1 MARFFIDRPIF
12 AWVIAIVIMLAGAMS
27 ITQLPLEQYPDIA
40 PPTVK
45 IAATYTGASAK
56 TVEDSVTQVIEQ
68 QMTGID
74 KLTYMSA
81 SSSSAGSASINL
93 TFEAGTDPDVAQMQV
108 QNKLQ
113 QVESRLPASVQSEGL
128 TVTKGGSDFLMIAAL
143 ASDNPSVTGTQI
155 GDYISSTLLDSIS
168 RIDGVGEVKTLG
180 SGYAM
185 RIWLDPALLQKYALM
200 PSDVTTAL
208 EAQNTEVSAGQLG
221 ALPAVASQQL
231 NATISARSKLQ
242 TAEEFRNVVVKSTST
257 GAVVLLGDV
266 ATVELGS
273 DSYDVNSALNGK
285 PAAAMGVQLATGAN
299 ALQVGEAVKAK
310 LAELEPYYPSEMQLK
325 NVIAYDTTPF
335 VSLSIEEVVKSL
347 GEAIVLVV
355 LIMFLFLQ
363 NFRATLIPAITV
375 PVVLLGTFGVLAV
388 FGYSINTL
396 TMFAMV
402 LAIGLLVDDA
412 IVVVENVE
420 RVMSEKGLSPLEATR
435 QSMDEITSALIGIA
449 LVLSAVFIPMAFF
462 SGSTGIIYRQFSVTI
477 VSAMVLSVLVAMT
490 LTPALCATL
499 LKPVDGKGHGPQSGF
514 FGWFN
519 RSFERSA
526 AAYEKLVGGILR
538 RGGRSLVIY
547 ALVVAAMAVGYA
559 KLPTSFLPDED
570 QGILMAQVQLPVGAT
585 DDRTQAVLKQFESYM
600 LEQPEVE
607 AMISISG
614 LGMGGNS
621 QNSARAFIRLKDWS
635 ERSGAG
641 QDSASIAQRATLALS
656 SIGDANVFVMQPPA
670 VRGLGQ
676 SSGFDLQ
683 LKDLAGLGHE
693 ALVAAREQFI
703 QLASQDPRLQGVRS
717 NGLDDTPQLKVSI
730 DDRKAGALSLTTSDI
745 NATLSTALGGTYV
758 NDFLNQGRVKKVYVQ
773 GEASARMQA
782 ADLDHW
788 FVRNSNDEMVPFS
801 SFASSSW
808 SYGSPLLERY
818 NGSSSLEVVGDPA
831 PGVSSGVAM
840 DAVES
845 IIKQL
850 PEGISYEWTGQSYQ
864 LRLSGSQAPLLYAI
878 SVLFVFLCLAALYES
893 WSVPFSVMLVV
904 PLGVVGAV
912 LATRFSG
919 LSNDVYFQVGL
930 LTTVGLAAKNAI
942 LIVEF
947 AKHLQEQGNSLVDAT
962 LIAVRQRLRPILM
975 TSLAFMFGVLPLAIS
990 SGAGSAGRQAI
1001 GTGVLGGMFSA
1012 TVLGIFFVPL
1022 FFVMIRRRFSR
1033 VPQAQASTTT
1043 DRTGEACVA
1052 FIGRCW
1058 PFSRCW
1064 AAVSIWRLSTS
1075 ARKHR

>member
-1 MARFFIDRPIF
+1 VAQFFIDRPIF
-12 AWVIAIVIMLAGAMS
+12 AWVIAIVIMLGGSLS
-27 ITQLPLEQYPDIA
+27 ISQLPLEQYPDIA

-45 IAATYTGASAK
+45 ISATYTGASAK

-68 QMTGID
+68 QMKGLD
-74 KLTYMSA
+74 NLTYMSA
-81 SSSSAGSASINL
+81 NSSSAGSASISL
-93 TFEAGTDPDVAQMQV
+93 TFTAGTDPDVAQMQV

-113 QVESRLPASVQSEGL
+113 QAESRLPQSVQSEGL
-128 TVTKGGSDFLMIAAL
+128 TVTKGGSDFLMIVAL
-143 ASDNPSVTGTQI
+143 ASDDPSVTGTQI
-155 GDYISSTLLDSIS
+155 GDYISTTLLDSIS
-168 RIDGVGEVKTLG
+168 RIDGVGDVQTLG

-185 RIWLDPALLQKYALM
+185 RIWLDPALLEKYALM
-200 PSDVTTAL
+200 PSDVSSAL

-221 ALPAVASQQL
+221 ALPAIKGQQL

-242 TAEEFRNVVVKSTST
+242 TVEEFRNVVVKSSSD
-257 GAVVLLGDV
+257 GAVVLLGDI
-266 ATVELGS
+266 ATLELGS
-273 DSYDVNSALNGK
+273 ESYDISSALNGK
-285 PAAAMGVQLATGAN
+285 PAAAMGVQLAAGAN
-299 ALQVGEAVKAK
+299 ALSVGKAVKAK
-310 LAELEPYYPSEMQLK
+310 LKEMEPFYPTEMQLK

-335 VSLSIEEVVKSL
+335 VSLSIEEVVKAL

-363 NFRATLIPAITV
+363 NLRATLIPAITV
-375 PVVLLGTFGVLAV
+375 PVVLLGTFGVLAM

-420 RVMSEKGLSPLEATR
+420 RLMGEGLSPVAATR
-435 QSMDEITSALIGIA
+435 QSMREISSALVGIT

-462 SGSTGIIYRQFSVTI
+462 GGSTGIIYRQFSVTI

-490 LTPALCATL
+490 LTPALCASL
-499 LKPVDGKGHGPQSGF
+499 LKTRDGRGHGAQHGF

-519 RSFERSA
+519 RTFERASA
-526 AAYEKLVGGILR
+526 GYERWVGVVLR
-538 RGGRSLVIY
+538 RWGRSLLLYGAV
-547 ALVVAAMAVGYA
+547 LVVMAVGYMSLA
-559 KLPTSFLPDED
+559 TSFLPDED
-570 QGILMAQVQLPVGAT
+570 QGILMAQIQLPVGAT
-585 DDRTQAVLKQFESYM
+585 DSRTQAVIKQFEDYI
-600 LEQPEVE
+600 LKQPEVE

-621 QNSARAFIRLKDWS
+621 QNTARAFIRLKDWD
-635 ERSGAG
+635 ERGGPGQGA
-641 QDSASIAQRATLALS
+641 AVIAQRATMALS
-656 SIGDANVFVMQPPA
+656 SIGDADAFVMQPPT

-683 LKDLAGLGHE
+683 LKDLAGLGHD
-693 ALVAAREQFI
+693 ALVAAREQFLE
-703 QLASQDPRLQGVRS
+703 LARKDPRLLGVRS
-717 NGLDDTPQLKVSI
+717 NGLDDAPQLKVSI
-730 DDRKAGALSLTTSDI
+730 DDRKAGALSLSTSDI
-745 NATLSTALGGTYV
+745 NTTLSTALGGTYV

-773 GEASARMQA
+773 GQASARMQA

-788 FVRNSNDEMVPFS
+788 FVRNSSNEMVPFS
-801 SFASSSW
+801 SFASSTW

-818 NGSSSLEVVGDPA
+818 NGNASLEIVGDPA
-831 PGVSSGVAM
+831 PGVSSGDAM
-840 DAVES
+840 DAVEA
-845 IIKQL
+845 IVRQL
-850 PEGISYEWTGQSYQ
+850 PQGIGYEWTGQSYQ
-864 LRLSGSQAPLLYAI
+864 LRLSGSQAPLLYAL

-893 WSVPFSVMLVV
+893 WSVPFSVILVV
-904 PLGVVGAV
+904 PLGVIGAV
-912 LATRFSG
+912 LATRVAG

-947 AKHLQEQGNSLVDAT
+947 AKHLQEQGNSLIDAT

-975 TSLAFMFGVLPLAIS
+975 TSLAFMFGVLPLALS

-1022 FFVMIRRRFSR
+1022 FFVLIRRRFGSER
-1033 VPQAQASTTT
+1033 ST
-1043 DRTGEACVA
+1043 RQSAPTGDA
-1052 FIGRCW
+1052 
-1058 PFSRCW
+1058 
-1064 AAVSIWRLSTS
+1064 
-1075 ARKHR
+1075 

>member
-12 AWVIAIVIMLAGAMS
+12 AWVIAIVIMLAGALS

-113 QVESRLPASVQSEGL
+113 QVESRLPSSVQSEGL
-128 TVTKGGSDFLMIAAL
+128 TVTKGSSDFLMIAAL

-168 RIDGVGEVKTLG
+168 RIDGVGEVKAMG

-185 RIWLDPALLQKYALM
+185 RIWLDPALLEKYSLM
-200 PSDVTTAL
+200 PSDVSTAL

-221 ALPAVASQQL
+221 ALPATAGQQL
-231 NATISARSKLQ
+231 NATITARSKLQ
-242 TAEEFRNVVVKSTST
+242 TAEEFRNVVVKSNSA
-257 GAVVLLGDV
+257 GAVVLLGEV

-285 PAAAMGVQLATGAN
+285 PSAAMGVQLATGAN
-299 ALQVGEAVKAK
+299 ALKVGEAVKAK

-375 PVVLLGTFGVLAV
+375 PVVLLGTFGVLAM

-499 LKPVDGKGHGPQSGF
+499 LKPVDPNGHGPQTGF

-519 RSFERSA
+519 RTFERGA
-526 AAYEKLVGGILR
+526 QAYQAVVGKILQR
-538 RGGRSLVIY
+538 SGRSLMVY
-547 ALVVAAMAVGYA
+547 VLVVAAMAVGYI

-570 QGILMAQVQLPVGAT
+570 QGILMAQMQLPVGAT
-585 DDRTQAVLKQFESYM
+585 DVRTQAVLKQFESYI
-600 LEQPEVE
+600 LQQPEVE

-614 LGMGGNS
+614 MGMGGNS

-635 ERSGAG
+635 ERTGAG
-641 QDSASIAQRATLALS
+641 QDSASIAQRATQALS
-656 SIGDANVFVMQPPA
+656 SIGDADVFVMQPPA

-683 LKDLAGLGHE
+683 LKDVAGLGHE
-693 ALVAAREQFI
+693 ALVAAREQLI
-703 QLASQDPRLQGVRS
+703 ELAKQDPRLQGVRS
-717 NGLDDTPQLKVSI
+717 NGLDDTPQLKVTI

-745 NATLSTALGGTYV
+745 NTTLSTALGGSYV

-773 GEASARMQA
+773 GQASSRMQA
-782 ADLDHW
+782 DDLDHW

-808 SYGSPLLERY
+808 TSGSPLLERY

-947 AKHLQEQGNSLVDAT
+947 AKHLQEQGNSLIDAT

-975 TSLAFMFGVLPLAIS
+975 TSLAFMFGVLPLAMS

-1022 FFVMIRRRFSR
+1022 FFVLIRRRFSR
-1033 VPQAQASTTT
+1033 VSTPTT
-1043 DRTGEACVA
+1043 DRTGEA
-1052 FIGRCW
+1052 
-1058 PFSRCW
+1058 
-1064 AAVSIWRLSTS
+1064 
-1075 ARKHR
+1075 

>member
-12 AWVIAIVIMLAGAMS
+12 AWVIAIVIMLGGALS
-27 ITQLPLEQYPDIA
+27 ISQLPLEQYPDIA
-40 PPTVK
+40 PPTVR
-45 IAATYTGASAK
+45 ISATYTGASAK

-68 QMTGID
+68 QLTGLD
-74 KLTYMSA
+74 NLTYMSS
-81 SSSSAGSASINL
+81 SSSSAGSASISL
-93 TFEAGTDPDVAQMQV
+93 TFAAGTDPDVAQMQV

-113 QVESRLPASVQSEGL
+113 QAESRLPQSVQSEGL

-168 RIDGVGEVKTLG
+168 RIDGVGEVQTLG

-185 RIWLDPALLQKYALM
+185 RIWLDPALLEKYALM
-200 PSDVTTAL
+200 PSDVSTAL

-221 ALPAVASQQL
+221 ALPAVKGQQL

-242 TAEEFRNVVVKSTST
+242 SAEEFRNVVVKSTSD

-273 DSYDVNSALNGK
+273 ESYDVNSALNGK
-285 PAAAMGVQLATGAN
+285 PAAAMGVQLAAGAN
-299 ALQVGEAVKAK
+299 ALKVGEAVKAK
-310 LAELEPYYPSEMQLK
+310 LAELAPFYPTEMQLK

-363 NFRATLIPAITV
+363 NLRATLIPAITV
-375 PVVLLGTFGVLAV
+375 PVVLLGTFGVLALM
-388 FGYSINTL
+388 GYSINTL

-420 RVMSEKGLSPLEATR
+420 RVMSEQGLSPLAATR
-435 QSMDEITSALIGIA
+435 QSMGEITSALIGIA

-462 SGSTGIIYRQFSVTI
+462 GGSTGIIYRQFSVTI

-499 LKPVDGKGHGPQSGF
+499 LKPSHSHVHQRGF
-514 FGWFN
+514 FGAFN
-519 RSFERSA
+519 RGFERCSA
-526 AAYEKLVGGILR
+526 RYEQSVDWVLQR
-538 RGGRSLVIY
+538 SRRSLLVY
-547 ALVVAAMAVGYA
+547 ALVALAMAGGYA
-559 KLPTSFLPDED
+559 SLPTSFLPDED
-570 QGILMAQVQLPVGAT
+570 QGILMAQIQLPVGAT
-585 DDRTQAVLKQFESYM
+585 DSRTQAVMAQFEAYI
-600 LEQPEVE
+600 LKQPEVE
-607 AMISISG
+607 AMISITG

-621 QNSARAFIRLKDWS
+621 QNTARAFIRLKDWS
-635 ERSGAG
+635 ERLGSGA
-641 QDSASIAQRATLALS
+641 DAASIAQRATLALA
-656 SIGDANVFVMQPPA
+656 SIGDADVFVMQPPA

-683 LKDLAGLGHE
+683 LKDLGGLGHA

-703 QLASQDPRLQGVRS
+703 ELAKQDPRLLGVRS

-730 DDRKAGALSLTTSDI
+730 DDRKAGALSLATSDI

-773 GEASARMQA
+773 GAADSRMQA

-801 SFASSSW
+801 SFATSTW

-818 NGSSSLEVVGDPA
+818 NGSASLEVVGDPA
-831 PGVSSGVAM
+831 PGVSSGDAM
-840 DAVES
+840 DAVEA
-845 IIKQL
+845 IARQL
-850 PEGISYEWTGQSYQ
+850 PQGIGYEWTGQSYQ
-864 LRLSGSQAPLLYAI
+864 LRLSGSQAPLLYGV

-893 WSVPFSVMLVV
+893 WSVPFSVILVV

-912 LATRFSG
+912 LATRLTG

-947 AKHLQEQGNSLVDAT
+947 AKHLQEQGNSLREAT
-962 LIAVRQRLRPILM
+962 LLAVRQRLRPILM
-975 TSLAFMFGVLPLAIS
+975 TSLAFMFGVLPLAVS
-990 SGAGSAGRQAI
+990 SGAGSAGRRAI

-1012 TVLGIFFVPL
+1012 TLLGIFFVPL
-1022 FFVMIRRRFSR
+1022 FFLLIRRRFSR
-1033 VPQAQASTTT
+1033 ICTTQ
-1043 DRTGEACVA
+1043 
-1052 FIGRCW
+1052 
-1058 PFSRCW
+1058 
-1064 AAVSIWRLSTS
+1064 S
-1075 ARKHR
+1075 ALKGDA

>member
-12 AWVIAIVIMLAGAMS
+12 AWVIAIVIMLAGALS

-113 QVESRLPASVQSEGL
+113 QVESRLPSSVQSEGL

-168 RIDGVGEVKTLG
+168 RIDGVGEVKAMG

-185 RIWLDPALLQKYALM
+185 RIWLDPALLQKYSLM

-231 NATISARSKLQ
+231 NATITARSKLQ
-242 TAEEFRNVVVKSTST
+242 TAEEFRNVVVKSTSA
-257 GAVVLLGDV
+257 GAVVLLGEV

-285 PAAAMGVQLATGAN
+285 PSAAMGVQLATGAN
-299 ALQVGEAVKAK
+299 ALEVGEAVKAK

-375 PVVLLGTFGVLAV
+375 PVVLLGTFGVLAM

-499 LKPVDGKGHGPQSGF
+499 LKPVDPNGHGPQTGF

-519 RSFERSA
+519 RTFERGA
-526 AAYEKLVGGILR
+526 QAYQRVVGKILQR
-538 RGGRSLVIY
+538 SGRSLMVY
-547 ALVVAAMAVGYA
+547 VLVVAAMAVGYT

-570 QGILMAQVQLPVGAT
+570 QGILMAQMQLPVGAT
-585 DDRTQAVLKQFESYM
+585 DDRTQAVLKQFESYI
-600 LEQPEVE
+600 LQQPEVE

-614 LGMGGNS
+614 MGMGGNS

-635 ERSGAG
+635 ERTGAG
-641 QDSASIAQRATLALS
+641 QDSASIAQRATQALS
-656 SIGDANVFVMQPPA
+656 SIGDADVFVMQPPA

-683 LKDLAGLGHE
+683 LKDVAGLGHE
-693 ALVAAREQFI
+693 ALVAAREQLI
-703 QLASQDPRLQGVRS
+703 ELARQDPRLQGVRS
-717 NGLDDTPQLKVSI
+717 NGLDDTPQLKVTI

-745 NATLSTALGGTYV
+745 NTTLSTALGGSYV

-773 GEASARMQA
+773 GQASSRMQA
-782 ADLDHW
+782 DDLDHW

-808 SYGSPLLERY
+808 TSGSPLLERY

-947 AKHLQEQGNSLVDAT
+947 AKHLQEQGNSLIDAT

-1043 DRTGEACVA
+1043 DHTGEA
-1052 FIGRCW
+1052 
-1058 PFSRCW
+1058 
-1064 AAVSIWRLSTS
+1064 
-1075 ARKHR
+1075 

>member
-1 MARFFIDRPIF
+1 
-12 AWVIAIVIMLAGAMS
+12 MLAGAMS
-27 ITQLPLEQYPDIA
+27 ISQLPLEQYPDIA
-40 PPTVK
+40 PPTVR
-45 IAATYTGASAK
+45 ISATYTGASAK
-56 TVEDSVTQVIEQ
+56 TVEDSVTQIIEQ
-68 QMTGID
+68 QMTGLD

-81 SSSSAGSASINL
+81 SSSSAGSASISL
-93 TFEAGTDPDVAQMQV
+93 TFDAGTDPDVAQMQV

-155 GDYISSTLLDSIS
+155 GDYISSTLLDSIA
-168 RIDGVGEVKTLG
+168 RIDGVGEVQTLG

-185 RIWLDPALLQKYALM
+185 RIWLDPALLEKYALM
-200 PSDVTTAL
+200 PSDVITAL

-221 ALPAVASQQL
+221 ALPAVAKQQL

-242 TAEEFRNVVVKSTST
+242 TAEEFRNVLVKSDST
-257 GAVVLLGDV
+257 GAVVLLGEV
-266 ATVELGS
+266 ARVELGS

-299 ALQVGEAVKAK
+299 ALKVGEAVKAR
-310 LAELEPYYPSEMQLK
+310 LAELQPFYPSEMQLK

-363 NFRATLIPAITV
+363 NVRATLIPAITV
-375 PVVLLGTFGVLAV
+375 PVVLLGTFGVLAL

-420 RVMSEKGLSPLEATR
+420 RVMSEEGLSPLEATR
-435 QSMDEITSALIGIA
+435 KSMAEITSALVGIA

-462 SGSTGIIYRQFSVTI
+462 GGSTGIIYRQFSVTI

-490 LTPALCATL
+490 LTPALCATM
-499 LKPVDGKGHGPQSGF
+499 LKPSDAKGHAAASGF

-519 RSFERSA
+519 RTFERSA
-526 AAYEKLVGGILR
+526 EAYQKGVGGIVR
-538 RGGRSLVIY
+538 RGGRSLVVYLLVIA
-547 ALVVAAMAVGYA
+547 ALAAGYA
-559 KLPTSFLPDED
+559 SLPTSFLPDED

-585 DDRTQAVLKQFESYM
+585 DDRTQAVLKQFEGYM

-607 AMISISG
+607 ALISISG

-635 ERSGAG
+635 ERTGAG
-641 QDSASIAQRATLALS
+641 QDAASIAQRATEALS

-683 LKDLAGLGHE
+683 LKDLAGLGHD

-703 QLASQDPRLQGVRS
+703 ELAQKDPRLQGVRS
-717 NGLDDTPQLKVSI
+717 NGLDDTPQLKVNI
-730 DDRKAGALSLTTSDI
+730 DDRKAGALSLSTSDI

-773 GEASARMQA
+773 GEATARMQA

-801 SFASSSW
+801 SFASTSW

-845 IIKQL
+845 IIQQL
-850 PEGISYEWTGQSYQ
+850 PEGIGYEWTGQSYQ
-864 LRLSGSQAPLLYAI
+864 LRLSGSQAPLLYGI

-947 AKHLQEQGNSLVDAT
+947 AKHLHEQGNSLIEAT

-975 TSLAFMFGVLPLAIS
+975 TSLAFMFGVLPLALS
-990 SGAGSAGRQAI
+990 TGAGSAGRRAI

-1012 TVLGIFFVPL
+1012 TLLGIFFVPL
-1022 FFVMIRRRFSR
+1022 FFVLIRRRFSR
-1033 VPQAQASTTT
+1033 V
-1043 DRTGEACVA
+1043 RTPDPKGDA
-1052 FIGRCW
+1052 
-1058 PFSRCW
+1058 
-1064 AAVSIWRLSTS
+1064 
-1075 ARKHR
+1075 

>member
-1 MARFFIDRPIF
+1 MAQFFIDRPIF
-12 AWVIAIVIMLAGAMS
+12 AWVIAIVIMLGGSLS
-27 ITQLPLEQYPDIA
+27 ISQLPLEQYPDIA

-45 IAATYTGASAK
+45 ISATYTGASAK

-68 QMTGID
+68 QMKGLD
-74 KLTYMSA
+74 NLTYMSA
-81 SSSSAGSASINL
+81 NSSSAGSASISL
-93 TFEAGTDPDVAQMQV
+93 TFTAGTDPDVAQMQV

-113 QVESRLPASVQSEGL
+113 QAESRLPQSVQSEGL
-128 TVTKGGSDFLMIAAL
+128 TVTKGGSDFLMIVAL
-143 ASDNPSVTGTQI
+143 ASDDPSVTGTQI
-155 GDYISSTLLDSIS
+155 GDYISTTLLDSIS
-168 RIDGVGEVKTLG
+168 RIDGVGDVQTLG

-185 RIWLDPALLQKYALM
+185 RIWLDPALLEKYALM
-200 PSDVTTAL
+200 PSDVSSAL

-221 ALPAVASQQL
+221 ALPAIKGQQL

-242 TAEEFRNVVVKSTST
+242 TVEEFRNVVVKSSSD
-257 GAVVLLGDV
+257 GAVVLLGDI
-266 ATVELGS
+266 ATLELGS
-273 DSYDVNSALNGK
+273 ESYDISSALNGK
-285 PAAAMGVQLATGAN
+285 PAAAMGVQLAAGAN
-299 ALQVGEAVKAK
+299 ALSVGKAVKAK
-310 LAELEPYYPSEMQLK
+310 LKEMEPFYPTEMQLK

-335 VSLSIEEVVKSL
+335 VSLSIEEVVKAL

-363 NFRATLIPAITV
+363 NLRATLIPAITV
-375 PVVLLGTFGVLAV
+375 PVVLLGTFGVLAM

-420 RVMSEKGLSPLEATR
+420 RLMGEGLSPVAATR
-435 QSMDEITSALIGIA
+435 QSMREISSALVGIT

-462 SGSTGIIYRQFSVTI
+462 GGSTGIIYRQFSVTI

-490 LTPALCATL
+490 LTPALCASL
-499 LKPVDGKGHGPQSGF
+499 LKTRDGRGHGAQHGF

-519 RSFERSA
+519 RTFERASA
-526 AAYEKLVGGILR
+526 GYERWVGVVLWR
-538 RGGRSLVIY
+538 WGRSLLLYGAV
-547 ALVVAAMAVGYA
+547 LVVMAVGYMS
-559 KLPTSFLPDED
+559 LPTSFLPDED
-570 QGILMAQVQLPVGAT
+570 QGILMAQIQLPVGAT
-585 DDRTQAVLKQFESYM
+585 DSRTQAVIKQFEDYI
-600 LEQPEVE
+600 LKQPEVE

-621 QNSARAFIRLKDWS
+621 QNTARAFIRLKDWD
-635 ERSGAG
+635 ERGGPGQGA
-641 QDSASIAQRATLALS
+641 AAIAQRATMALS
-656 SIGDANVFVMQPPA
+656 SIGDADAFVMQPPT

-683 LKDLAGLGHE
+683 LKDLAGLGHD
-693 ALVAAREQFI
+693 ALVAAREQFLE
-703 QLASQDPRLQGVRS
+703 LARKDPRLLGVRS
-717 NGLDDTPQLKVSI
+717 NGLDDAPQLKVSI
-730 DDRKAGALSLTTSDI
+730 DDRKAGALSLSTSDI
-745 NATLSTALGGTYV
+745 NTTLSTALGGTYV

-773 GEASARMQA
+773 GQASARMQA

-788 FVRNSNDEMVPFS
+788 FVRNSSNEMVPFS
-801 SFASSSW
+801 SFASSTW

-818 NGSSSLEVVGDPA
+818 NGNASLEIVGDPA
-831 PGVSSGVAM
+831 PGVSSGDAM
-840 DAVES
+840 DAVEA
-845 IIKQL
+845 IVRQL
-850 PEGISYEWTGQSYQ
+850 PQGIGYEWTGQSYQ
-864 LRLSGSQAPLLYAI
+864 LRLSGSQAPLLYAL

-893 WSVPFSVMLVV
+893 WSVPFSVILVV
-904 PLGVVGAV
+904 PLGVIGAV
-912 LATRFSG
+912 LATRVAG

-947 AKHLQEQGNSLVDAT
+947 AKHLQEQGNSLIDAT

-975 TSLAFMFGVLPLAIS
+975 TSLAFMFGVLPLALS

-1022 FFVMIRRRFSR
+1022 FFVLIRRRFGSER
-1033 VPQAQASTTT
+1033 ST
-1043 DRTGEACVA
+1043 RQSAPTGDA
-1052 FIGRCW
+1052 
-1058 PFSRCW
+1058 
-1064 AAVSIWRLSTS
+1064 
-1075 ARKHR
+1075 

>member
-1 MARFFIDRPIF
+1 
-12 AWVIAIVIMLAGAMS
+12 
-27 ITQLPLEQYPDIA
+27 
-40 PPTVK
+40 
-45 IAATYTGASAK
+45 
-56 TVEDSVTQVIEQ
+56 
-68 QMTGID
+68 
-74 KLTYMSA
+74 
-81 SSSSAGSASINL
+81 
-93 TFEAGTDPDVAQMQV
+93 
-108 QNKLQ
+108 
-113 QVESRLPASVQSEGL
+113 
-128 TVTKGGSDFLMIAAL
+128 
-143 ASDNPSVTGTQI
+143 
-155 GDYISSTLLDSIS
+155 
-168 RIDGVGEVKTLG
+168 
-180 SGYAM
+180 
-185 RIWLDPALLQKYALM
+185 
-200 PSDVTTAL
+200 
-208 EAQNTEVSAGQLG
+208 QLG

-375 PVVLLGTFGVLAV
+375 PVVLLGTFGVLAI

-526 AAYEKLVGGILR
+526 AAYEKRVGGILR

-600 LEQPEVE
+600 LAQPEVE

-641 QDSASIAQRATLALS
+641 QDSAAIAQRATRALS

-730 DDRKAGALSLTTSDI
+730 DDRKAGALSLTTS
-745 NATLSTALGGTYV
+745 
-758 NDFLNQGRVKKVYVQ
+758 
-773 GEASARMQA
+773 
-782 ADLDHW
+782 
-788 FVRNSNDEMVPFS
+788 
-801 SFASSSW
+801 
-808 SYGSPLLERY
+808 
-818 NGSSSLEVVGDPA
+818 
-831 PGVSSGVAM
+831 
-840 DAVES
+840 
-845 IIKQL
+845 
-850 PEGISYEWTGQSYQ
+850 
-864 LRLSGSQAPLLYAI
+864 
-878 SVLFVFLCLAALYES
+878 
-893 WSVPFSVMLVV
+893 
-904 PLGVVGAV
+904 
-912 LATRFSG
+912 
-919 LSNDVYFQVGL
+919 
-930 LTTVGLAAKNAI
+930 
-942 LIVEF
+942 
-947 AKHLQEQGNSLVDAT
+947 
-962 LIAVRQRLRPILM
+962 
-975 TSLAFMFGVLPLAIS
+975 
-990 SGAGSAGRQAI
+990 
-1001 GTGVLGGMFSA
+1001 
-1012 TVLGIFFVPL
+1012 
-1022 FFVMIRRRFSR
+1022 
-1033 VPQAQASTTT
+1033 
-1043 DRTGEACVA
+1043 
-1052 FIGRCW
+1052 
-1058 PFSRCW
+1058 
-1064 AAVSIWRLSTS
+1064 
-1075 ARKHR
+1075 

>member
-12 AWVIAIVIMLAGAMS
+12 AWVIAIVIMLGGALS
-27 ITQLPLEQYPDIA
+27 ISQLPLEQYPDIA
-40 PPTVK
+40 PPTVR
-45 IAATYTGASAK
+45 ISATYTGASAK

-68 QMTGID
+68 QMKGLD
-74 KLTYMSA
+74 NLTYMSA
-81 SSSSAGSASINL
+81 SSSSAGSASISL
-93 TFEAGTDPDVAQMQV
+93 TFGAGTDPDVAQMQV

-113 QVESRLPASVQSEGL
+113 QAESRLPQSVQSEGL

-168 RIDGVGEVKTLG
+168 RIDGVGDVQTLG

-185 RIWLDPALLQKYALM
+185 RIWLDPALLEKYALM
-200 PSDVTTAL
+200 PSDVSTAL

-221 ALPAVASQQL
+221 ALPAVKGQQL

-242 TAEEFRNVVVKSTST
+242 TAEEFRNVVVKSSSE

-266 ATVELGS
+266 ASVELGS
-273 DSYDVNSALNGK
+273 ESYDINSALNGK
-285 PAAAMGVQLATGAN
+285 PAAAMGVQLAAGAN
-299 ALQVGEAVKAK
+299 ALEVGEAVKAK
-310 LAELEPYYPSEMQLK
+310 LKELAPFYPTEMQLK

-363 NFRATLIPAITV
+363 NLRATLIPAITV
-375 PVVLLGTFGVLAV
+375 PVVLLGTFGVLAL

-420 RVMSEKGLSPLEATR
+420 RVMSEQGLSALAATR
-435 QSMDEITSALIGIA
+435 QSMDEITSALVGIA

-462 SGSTGIIYRQFSVTI
+462 GGSTGIIYRQFSVTI
-477 VSAMVLSVLVAMT
+477 VSAMVLSVVVAMT

-499 LKPVDGKGHGPQSGF
+499 LKPGHAVQRGF

-519 RSFERSA
+519 RSFERCSS
-526 AAYEKLVGGILR
+526 AYEALVGAVLQR
-538 RGGRSLVIY
+538 SRRSLVVYVLI
-547 ALVVAAMAVGYA
+547 AAAMAAGYA
-559 KLPTSFLPDED
+559 SLPTSFLPDED
-570 QGILMAQVQLPVGAT
+570 QGILMAQIQLPVGAT
-585 DDRTQAVLKQFESYM
+585 DSRTQAVLQQFEAYM
-600 LEQPEVE
+600 LKQPEVE

-621 QNSARAFIRLKDWS
+621 QNTARAFIRLKDWS
-635 ERSGAG
+635 ERSDDA
-641 QDSASIAQRATLALS
+641 ATIAQRATLALA
-656 SIGDANVFVMQPPA
+656 SIGDADVFVMQPPA

-683 LKDLAGLGHE
+683 LKDLAGLGHD

-703 QLASQDPRLQGVRS
+703 ALARQDPRLLGVRS
-717 NGLDDTPQLKVSI
+717 NGLDDAPQLKISI
-730 DDRKAGALSLTTSDI
+730 DDRKAGALSLSTSDI
-745 NATLSTALGGTYV
+745 NSTLSTALGGTYV

-773 GEASARMQA
+773 GEAGTRMQA

-801 SFASSSW
+801 SFSSSAW

-818 NGSSSLEVVGDPA
+818 NGTSSLEVVGDPA
-831 PGVSSGVAM
+831 PGVSSGAAM
-840 DAVES
+840 DAVEA
-845 IIKQL
+845 IARQL
-850 PEGISYEWTGQSYQ
+850 PDGIGYEWTGQSYQ
-864 LRLSGSQAPLLYAI
+864 LRLSGSQAPLLYAVSI
-878 SVLFVFLCLAALYES
+878 LFVFLCLAALYES
-893 WSVPFSVMLVV
+893 WSVPFSVILVV
-904 PLGVVGAV
+904 PLGIVGAV
-912 LATRFSG
+912 WATRFTG

-947 AKHLQEQGNSLVDAT
+947 AKHLQEQGNSLREAT

-975 TSLAFMFGVLPLAIS
+975 TSLAFMFGVLPLAVS
-990 SGAGSAGRQAI
+990 SGAGSAGRRAI

-1022 FFVMIRRRFSR
+1022 FFVLIRRRFGR
-1033 VPQAQASTTT
+1033 VSTTPIVEKG
-1043 DRTGEACVA
+1043 DA
-1052 FIGRCW
+1052 
-1058 PFSRCW
+1058 
-1064 AAVSIWRLSTS
+1064 
-1075 ARKHR
+1075 

>member
-499 LKPVDGKGHGPQSGF
+499 LKPVDGKDHGPQSGF

-1043 DRTGEACVA
+1043 DRSGEA
-1052 FIGRCW
+1052 
-1058 PFSRCW
+1058 
-1064 AAVSIWRLSTS
+1064 
-1075 ARKHR
+1075 

>member
-12 AWVIAIVIMLAGAMS
+12 AWVIAIVIMLAGALS

-113 QVESRLPASVQSEGL
+113 QVESRLPSSVQSEGL

-168 RIDGVGEVKTLG
+168 RIDGVGEVKAMG

-185 RIWLDPALLQKYALM
+185 RIWLDPALLQKYSLM

-231 NATISARSKLQ
+231 NATITARSKLQ
-242 TAEEFRNVVVKSTST
+242 TAEEFRNVVVKSNSA
-257 GAVVLLGDV
+257 GAVVLLGEV

-285 PAAAMGVQLATGAN
+285 PSAAMGVQLATGAN
-299 ALQVGEAVKAK
+299 ALKVGEAVKVK
-310 LAELEPYYPSEMQLK
+310 LAEQEPYYPSEMQLK

-375 PVVLLGTFGVLAV
+375 PVVLLGTFGVLAI

-499 LKPVDGKGHGPQSGF
+499 LKPADPNGHGPQTGF

-519 RSFERSA
+519 RTFERGA
-526 AAYEKLVGGILR
+526 QAYQRVVGKIFQR
-538 RGGRSLVIY
+538 SGRSLMVY
-547 ALVVAAMAVGYA
+547 VLVVAAMAVGYT

-570 QGILMAQVQLPVGAT
+570 QGILMAQMQLPVGAT
-585 DDRTQAVLKQFESYM
+585 DDRTQAVLKQFESYI
-600 LEQPEVE
+600 LQQPEVE

-614 LGMGGNS
+614 MGMGGNS

-635 ERSGAG
+635 ERTGAG
-641 QDSASIAQRATLALS
+641 QDSASIAQRATQALS
-656 SIGDANVFVMQPPA
+656 SIGDADVFVMQPPA

-683 LKDLAGLGHE
+683 LKDVAGLGHE
-693 ALVAAREQFI
+693 ALVAAREQLI
-703 QLASQDPRLQGVRS
+703 ELARQDPRLQGVRS
-717 NGLDDTPQLKVSI
+717 NGLDDTPQLKVTI

-745 NATLSTALGGTYV
+745 NTTLSTALGGSYV

-773 GEASARMQA
+773 GQASSRMQA
-782 ADLDHW
+782 DDLDHW

-808 SYGSPLLERY
+808 TSGSPLLERY

-947 AKHLQEQGNSLVDAT
+947 AKHLQEQGNSLIDAT

-975 TSLAFMFGVLPLAIS
+975 TSLAFMFGVLPLAMS

-1022 FFVMIRRRFSR
+1022 FFVLIRRRFSR
-1033 VPQAQASTTT
+1033 VSTPTT
-1043 DRTGEACVA
+1043 DRTGEA
-1052 FIGRCW
+1052 
-1058 PFSRCW
+1058 
-1064 AAVSIWRLSTS
+1064 
-1075 ARKHR
+1075 

>member
-12 AWVIAIVIMLAGAMS
+12 AWVIAIVIMLAGALS
-27 ITQLPLEQYPDIA
+27 ISQLPLEQYPDIA
-40 PPTVK
+40 PPTVR
-45 IAATYTGASAK
+45 ISATYTGASAK

-68 QMTGID
+68 QMKGLD
-74 KLTYMSA
+74 NLTYMSA

-93 TFEAGTDPDVAQMQV
+93 TFTAGTNPDVAQMQV

-113 QVESRLPASVQSEGL
+113 QAESRLPQSVQSEGL

-143 ASDNPSVTGTQI
+143 ASDNESVTGTQI
-155 GDYISSTLLDSIS
+155 GDYISSTLLDQIS
-168 RIDGVGEVKTLG
+168 RIDGVGDVQTLG

-185 RIWLDPALLQKYALM
+185 RIWLDPALLEKYALM
-200 PSDVTTAL
+200 PSDISSAL

-221 ALPAVASQQL
+221 ALPAVAGQQL

-242 TAEEFRNVVVKSTST
+242 TAEEFRNVVVKSTSD

-266 ATVELGS
+266 ARVELGS
-273 DSYDVNSALNGK
+273 ESYDISSALNGK
-285 PAAAMGVQLATGAN
+285 PAAAMGVQLAAGAN
-299 ALQVGEAVKAK
+299 ALEVGEAVKAK
-310 LAELEPYYPSEMQLK
+310 LKALESFYPTEMQLK

-363 NFRATLIPAITV
+363 NLRATLIPAITV
-375 PVVLLGTFGVLAV
+375 PVVLLGTFGVLAL

-420 RVMSEKGLSPLEATR
+420 RVMGEQGLSALAATR
-435 QSMDEITSALIGIA
+435 QSMDEITSALVGIA

-462 SGSTGIIYRQFSVTI
+462 GGSTGIIYRQFSVTI

-499 LKPVDGKGHGPQSGF
+499 LKPSDAQGHGAQCGF

-519 RSFERSA
+519 RTFERGA
-526 AAYEKLVGGILR
+526 EAYKGWVGAIFQRGRASLLVYG
-538 RGGRSLVIY
+538 
-547 ALVVAAMAVGYA
+547 LVVLAMAAGYFS
-559 KLPTSFLPDED
+559 LPTSFLPDED

-585 DDRTQAVLKQFESYM
+585 DSRTQAVVKQFESYI

-607 AMISISG
+607 ALISISG
-614 LGMGGNS
+614 LGMNGNS
-621 QNSARAFIRLKDWS
+621 QNAARAFIRLKDWS

-641 QDSASIAQRATLALS
+641 QDSASIAQRATIALS

-676 SSGFDLQ
+676 SSGFDVQ
-683 LKDLAGLGHE
+683 LKDLGGLGHD
-693 ALVAAREQFI
+693 ALVAAREKFI
-703 QLASQDPRLQGVRS
+703 ELANKDPRLLGVRS
-717 NGLDDTPQLKVSI
+717 NGLDDSPQLKVSI
-730 DDRKAGALSLTTSDI
+730 DDRKAGALNLSTSDI
-745 NATLSTALGGTYV
+745 NTTLSTALGGTYV

-773 GEASARMQA
+773 GEASSRMQA
-782 ADLDHW
+782 VDLEHW
-788 FVRNSNDEMVPFS
+788 FVRNSNNEMVPFS

-818 NGSSSLEVVGDPA
+818 NGNASLEVVGDPA

-840 DAVES
+840 DAVEA

-850 PEGISYEWTGQSYQ
+850 PEGIGYEWTGQSYQ
-864 LRLSGSQAPLLYAI
+864 LRLSGSQAPLLYGI

-947 AKHLQEQGNSLVDAT
+947 AKHLQEQGNSLREAT

-975 TSLAFMFGVLPLAIS
+975 TSLAFMFGVLPLALS

-1001 GTGVLGGMFSA
+1001 GTGVLGGMFTA

-1022 FFVMIRRRFSR
+1022 FFVQIRRRFGR
-1033 VPQAQASTTT
+1033 VSAASTSVQSAQ
-1043 DRTGEACVA
+1043 TGDA
-1052 FIGRCW
+1052 
-1058 PFSRCW
+1058 
-1064 AAVSIWRLSTS
+1064 
-1075 ARKHR
+1075 

>member
-12 AWVIAIVIMLAGAMS
+12 AWVIAIVIMLAGALS
-27 ITQLPLEQYPDIA
+27 ISQLPLEQYPDIA
-40 PPTVK
+40 PPTVR
-45 IAATYTGASAK
+45 ISATYTGASAK

-68 QMTGID
+68 QLTGLD
-74 KLTYMSA
+74 NLTYMSA
-81 SSSSAGSASINL
+81 TSSSAGSASINL
-93 TFEAGTDPDVAQMQV
+93 TFDAGTDPDVAQMQV

-113 QVESRLPASVQSEGL
+113 QAESRLPQSVQSEGL

-143 ASDNPSVTGTQI
+143 ASDDESVTGTQI
-155 GDYISSTLLDSIS
+155 GDYISSTLLDQIS
-168 RIDGVGEVKTLG
+168 RIDGVGEVQTLG

-185 RIWLDPALLQKYALM
+185 RIWLDPAKLEKYALM
-200 PSDVTTAL
+200 PSDVSAAL

-221 ALPAVASQQL
+221 AMPAVPGQQL
-231 NATISARSKLQ
+231 NATITARSKLQ
-242 TAEEFRNVVVKSTST
+242 TEDEFRNVVVKSSSD
-257 GAVVLLGDV
+257 GAVVLLNDV
-266 ATVELGS
+266 GRVELGS
-273 DSYDVNSALNGK
+273 ESYDMSSALNGR
-285 PAAAMGVQLATGAN
+285 PASAMGIKLATGAN
-299 ALQVGEAVKAK
+299 ALSVGDAVKAK
-310 LAELEPYYPSEMQLK
+310 LKELEQFYPAQMQLK

-375 PVVLLGTFGVLAV
+375 PVVLLGTFGVLALL
-388 FGYSINTL
+388 GYSINTL

-420 RVMSEKGLSPLEATR
+420 RVMVEQGLPPLEATR
-435 QSMDEITSALIGIA
+435 QSMAEITSALIGIA

-462 SGSTGIIYRQFSVTI
+462 GGSTGVIYRQFSVTI
-477 VSAMVLSVLVAMT
+477 VSAMLLSVLVAMT

-499 LKPVDGKGHGPQSGF
+499 LKPTDAQGHGPQRGF

-519 RSFERSA
+519 RHFERSA
-526 AAYEKLVGGILR
+526 QAYQRLVGGILQ
-538 RGGRSLVIY
+538 RSRSSLLLYGVLLLV
-547 ALVVAAMAVGYA
+547 MGVGYVN
-559 KLPTSFLPDED
+559 LPTSFLPDED
-570 QGILMAQVQLPVGAT
+570 QGTLMAQIQLPVGAT
-585 DDRTQAVLKQFESYM
+585 DSRTQAVMKQFESYM

-607 AMISISG
+607 ALISISG

-621 QNSARAFIRLKDWS
+621 QNTGRAFIKLKDWS
-635 ERSGAG
+635 QRLGAG
-641 QDSASIAQRATLALS
+641 QDSASIAQRATLALA

-683 LKDLAGLGHE
+683 LKDLAGLGHD
-693 ALVAAREQFI
+693 ALVASREQFI
-703 QLASQDPRLQGVRS
+703 QLAQQDPRLLGVRS

-730 DDRKAGALSLTTSDI
+730 DDRKAGALSLSTSDI
-745 NATLSTALGGTYV
+745 NSTLSTALGGTYV

-773 GEASARMQA
+773 GEAAARMQA
-782 ADLDHW
+782 QDLDHW
-788 FVRNSNDEMVPFS
+788 FVRNANDEMVPFS
-801 SFASSSW
+801 SFASSAW

-818 NGSSSLEVVGDPA
+818 NGISSLEVVGDPA

-840 DAVES
+840 DVVES
-845 IIKQL
+845 IVKQL
-850 PEGISYEWTGQSYQ
+850 PEGIGYEWTGQSYQ
-864 LRLSGSQAPLLYAI
+864 LRLSGSQAPLLYGI
-878 SVLFVFLCLAALYES
+878 SILFVFLCLAALYES

-930 LTTVGLAAKNAI
+930 LTTVGLSAKNAI

-947 AKHLQEQGNSLVDAT
+947 AKHLQEQGASLLEAT
-962 LIAVRQRLRPILM
+962 LTAVRQRLRPILM
-975 TSLAFMFGVLPLAIS
+975 TSLAFMFGVLPLALS
-990 SGAGSAGRQAI
+990 SGAGSAGRRAI

-1022 FFVMIRRRFSR
+1022 FFVLIRRRFTR
-1033 VPQAQASTTT
+1033 ASTPSTQPAA
-1043 DRTGEACVA
+1043 TGDA
-1052 FIGRCW
+1052 
-1058 PFSRCW
+1058 
-1064 AAVSIWRLSTS
+1064 
-1075 ARKHR
+1075 

>member
-12 AWVIAIVIMLAGAMS
+12 AWVIAIVIMLAGALS

-113 QVESRLPASVQSEGL
+113 QVESRLPSSVQSEGL

-168 RIDGVGEVKTLG
+168 RIDGVGEVKAMG

-185 RIWLDPALLQKYALM
+185 RIWLDPALLQKYSLM

-231 NATISARSKLQ
+231 NATITARSKLQ
-242 TAEEFRNVVVKSTST
+242 TAEEFRNVVVKSNSA
-257 GAVVLLGDV
+257 GAVVLLGEV

-285 PAAAMGVQLATGAN
+285 PSAAMGVQLATGAN
-299 ALQVGEAVKAK
+299 ALEVGEAVKAK

-375 PVVLLGTFGVLAV
+375 PVVLLGTFGVLAM

-499 LKPVDGKGHGPQSGF
+499 LKPVDPNGHGPQTGF

-519 RSFERSA
+519 RTFERGA
-526 AAYEKLVGGILR
+526 QAYQRVVGKILQR
-538 RGGRSLVIY
+538 SGRSLMVY
-547 ALVVAAMAVGYA
+547 VLVVAAMAVGYT

-570 QGILMAQVQLPVGAT
+570 QGILMAQMQLPVGAT
-585 DDRTQAVLKQFESYM
+585 DDRTQAVLKQFESYI
-600 LEQPEVE
+600 LQQPEVE

-614 LGMGGNS
+614 MGMGGNS

-635 ERSGAG
+635 ERTGAG
-641 QDSASIAQRATLALS
+641 QDSASIAQRATQALS
-656 SIGDANVFVMQPPA
+656 SIGDADVFVMQPPA

-683 LKDLAGLGHE
+683 LKDVAGLGHE
-693 ALVAAREQFI
+693 ALVAAREQLI
-703 QLASQDPRLQGVRS
+703 ELARQDPRLQGVRS
-717 NGLDDTPQLKVSI
+717 NGLDDTPQLKVTI

-745 NATLSTALGGTYV
+745 NTTLSTALGGSYV

-773 GEASARMQA
+773 GQASSRMQA
-782 ADLDHW
+782 DDLDHW

-808 SYGSPLLERY
+808 TSGSPLLERY

-975 TSLAFMFGVLPLAIS
+975 TSLAFMFGVLPLALS
-990 SGAGSAGRQAI
+990 TGAGSAGRQAI

-1043 DRTGEACVA
+1043 DRTGEA
-1052 FIGRCW
+1052 
-1058 PFSRCW
+1058 
-1064 AAVSIWRLSTS
+1064 
-1075 ARKHR
+1075 

>member
-27 ITQLPLEQYPDIA
+27 ISQLPLEQYPDIA
-40 PPTVK
+40 PPTVR
-45 IAATYTGASAK
+45 ISATYTGASAK
-56 TVEDSVTQVIEQ
+56 TVEDSVTQIIEQ
-68 QMTGID
+68 QMTGLD

-81 SSSSAGSASINL
+81 SSSSAGSASISL
-93 TFEAGTDPDVAQMQV
+93 TFDAGTDPDVAQMQV

-143 ASDNPSVTGTQI
+143 ASDNPGVTGTQI
-155 GDYISSTLLDSIS
+155 GDYISSTLLDSIA
-168 RIDGVGEVKTLG
+168 RIDGVGEVQTLG

-185 RIWLDPALLQKYALM
+185 RIWLDPALLEKYALM
-200 PSDVTTAL
+200 PSDVITAL

-221 ALPAVASQQL
+221 ALPAVAKQQL

-242 TAEEFRNVVVKSTST
+242 TAEEFRNVLVKSDST
-257 GAVVLLGDV
+257 GAVVLLGEV
-266 ATVELGS
+266 ARVELGS

-299 ALQVGEAVKAK
+299 ALKVGEAVKAR
-310 LAELEPYYPSEMQLK
+310 LAELQPFYPSEMQLK

-363 NFRATLIPAITV
+363 NVRATLIPAITV
-375 PVVLLGTFGVLAV
+375 PVVLLGTFGVLAL

-420 RVMSEKGLSPLEATR
+420 RVMSEEGLSPLEATR
-435 QSMDEITSALIGIA
+435 KSMAEITSALVGIA

-462 SGSTGIIYRQFSVTI
+462 GGSTGIIYRQFSVTI

-499 LKPVDGKGHGPQSGF
+499 LKPSDAKGHAAASGF
-514 FGWFN
+514 FGGFN
-519 RSFERSA
+519 RTFERSA
-526 AAYEKLVGGILR
+526 EAYQKGVGGIVR
-538 RGGRSLVIY
+538 RGGRSLVVY
-547 ALVVAAMAVGYA
+547 LLVIAAMAAGYA
-559 KLPTSFLPDED
+559 SLPTSFLPDED

-585 DDRTQAVLKQFESYM
+585 DDRTQAVLKQFEGYM

-607 AMISISG
+607 ALISISG

-635 ERSGAG
+635 ERTGAG
-641 QDSASIAQRATLALS
+641 QDAASIAQRATEALS

-683 LKDLAGLGHE
+683 LKDLAGLGHD

-703 QLASQDPRLQGVRS
+703 ELAQKDPRLQGVRS
-717 NGLDDTPQLKVSI
+717 NGLDDTPQLKVNI
-730 DDRKAGALSLTTSDI
+730 DDRKAGALSLSTSDI

-758 NDFLNQGRVKKVYVQ
+758 NDFINQGRVKKVYVQ
-773 GEASARMQA
+773 GEATARMQA

-801 SFASSSW
+801 SFASTSW

-845 IIKQL
+845 IIRQL
-850 PEGISYEWTGQSYQ
+850 PEGIGYEWTGQSYQ
-864 LRLSGSQAPLLYAI
+864 LRLSGSQAPLLYGI

-947 AKHLQEQGNSLVDAT
+947 AKHLHEQGNSLIEAT

-975 TSLAFMFGVLPLAIS
+975 TSLAFMFGVLPLALS
-990 SGAGSAGRQAI
+990 TGAGSAGRRAI

-1012 TVLGIFFVPL
+1012 TLLGIFFVPL
-1022 FFVMIRRRFSR
+1022 FFVLIRRRFSR
-1033 VPQAQASTTT
+1033 V
-1043 DRTGEACVA
+1043 RTPDPKGDA
-1052 FIGRCW
+1052 
-1058 PFSRCW
+1058 
-1064 AAVSIWRLSTS
+1064 
-1075 ARKHR
+1075 

>member
-27 ITQLPLEQYPDIA
+27 ISQLSLEQYPDIA
-40 PPTVK
+40 PPTVR
-45 IAATYTGASAK
+45 ISATYTGASAK
-56 TVEDSVTQVIEQ
+56 TVEDSVTQIIEQ
-68 QMTGID
+68 QMTGLD

-81 SSSSAGSASINL
+81 SSSSAGSASISL
-93 TFEAGTDPDVAQMQV
+93 TFDAGTDPDVAQMQV

-155 GDYISSTLLDSIS
+155 GDYISSTLLDSIA
-168 RIDGVGEVKTLG
+168 RIDGVGEVQTLG

-185 RIWLDPALLQKYALM
+185 RIWLDPALLEKYALM
-200 PSDVTTAL
+200 PSDVITAL

-221 ALPAVASQQL
+221 ALPAVAKQQL

-242 TAEEFRNVVVKSTST
+242 TAEEFRNVLVKSDST
-257 GAVVLLGDV
+257 GAVVLLGEV
-266 ATVELGS
+266 ARIELGS

-299 ALQVGEAVKAK
+299 ALKVGEAVKAR
-310 LAELEPYYPSEMQLK
+310 LAELQPFYPSEMQLK

-363 NFRATLIPAITV
+363 NVRATLIPAITV
-375 PVVLLGTFGVLAV
+375 PVVLLGTFGVLAL

-420 RVMSEKGLSPLEATR
+420 RVMSEEGLSPLEATR
-435 QSMDEITSALIGIA
+435 KSMAEITSALVGIA

-462 SGSTGIIYRQFSVTI
+462 GGSTGIIYRQFSVTI

-499 LKPVDGKGHGPQSGF
+499 LKPSDATGHAAASGF
-514 FGWFN
+514 FGGFN
-519 RSFERSA
+519 RTFERSA
-526 AAYEKLVGGILR
+526 EAYQKGVGGIVR
-538 RGGRSLVIY
+538 RGGRSLVVYLMVI
-547 ALVVAAMAVGYA
+547 AAMAAGYA
-559 KLPTSFLPDED
+559 SLPTSFLPDED

-585 DDRTQAVLKQFESYM
+585 DDRTQAVLKQFEGYM

-607 AMISISG
+607 ALISISG

-635 ERSGAG
+635 ERTGAG
-641 QDSASIAQRATLALS
+641 QDAASIAQRATESLS

-683 LKDLAGLGHE
+683 LKDLAGLGHD

-703 QLASQDPRLQGVRS
+703 ELAQKDPRLQGVRS
-717 NGLDDTPQLKVSI
+717 NGLDDTPQLKVNI
-730 DDRKAGALSLTTSDI
+730 DDRKAGALSLSTSDI

-773 GEASARMQA
+773 GEATARMQA

-801 SFASSSW
+801 SFASTSW

-845 IIKQL
+845 IIRQL
-850 PEGISYEWTGQSYQ
+850 PEGIGYEWTGQSYQ
-864 LRLSGSQAPLLYAI
+864 LRLSGSQAPLLYGI

-947 AKHLQEQGNSLVDAT
+947 AKHLHEQGNSLIEAT

-975 TSLAFMFGVLPLAIS
+975 TSLAFMFGVLPLALS
-990 SGAGSAGRQAI
+990 TGAGSAGRRAI

-1012 TVLGIFFVPL
+1012 TLLGIFFVPL
-1022 FFVMIRRRFSR
+1022 FFVLIRRRFSR
-1033 VPQAQASTTT
+1033 V
-1043 DRTGEACVA
+1043 RTPDPKGDA
-1052 FIGRCW
+1052 
-1058 PFSRCW
+1058 
-1064 AAVSIWRLSTS
+1064 
-1075 ARKHR
+1075 

>member
-12 AWVIAIVIMLAGAMS
+12 AWVIAIVIMLGGALS
-27 ITQLPLEQYPDIA
+27 ISQLPLEQYPDIA
-40 PPTVK
+40 PPTVR
-45 IAATYTGASAK
+45 ISATYTGASAK

-68 QMTGID
+68 QMKGLD
-74 KLTYMSA
+74 NLTYMSA
-81 SSSSAGSASINL
+81 SSSSAGSASISL
-93 TFEAGTDPDVAQMQV
+93 TFAAGTDPDVAQMQV

-113 QVESRLPASVQSEGL
+113 QAESRLPQSVQSEGL

-143 ASDNPSVTGTQI
+143 ASDNPGVTGTQI

-168 RIDGVGEVKTLG
+168 RIDGVGDVQTLG

-185 RIWLDPALLQKYALM
+185 RIWLDPALLEKYALM
-200 PSDVTTAL
+200 PSDVSTAL

-221 ALPAVASQQL
+221 ALPAVKGQQL

-242 TAEEFRNVVVKSTST
+242 TAEEFRNVVVKSTSD

-273 DSYDVNSALNGK
+273 ESYDITSALNGK
-285 PAAAMGVQLATGAN
+285 PAAAMGVQLAAGAN
-299 ALQVGEAVKAK
+299 ALDVGEAVKAK
-310 LAELEPYYPSEMQLK
+310 LAELEPFYPSEMQLK

-363 NFRATLIPAITV
+363 NLRATLIPAITV
-375 PVVLLGTFGVLAV
+375 PVVLLGTFGVLAL

-420 RVMSEKGLSPLEATR
+420 RVMSEQGLTALAATR

-462 SGSTGIIYRQFSVTI
+462 GGSTGIIYRQFSVTI
-477 VSAMVLSVLVAMT
+477 VSAMVLSVVVAMT
-490 LTPALCATL
+490 LTPALCAAL
-499 LKPVDGKGHGPQSGF
+499 LNPGHGAKRGF
-514 FGWFN
+514 FGGFN
-519 RSFERSA
+519 RAFERCSQR
-526 AAYEKLVGGILR
+526 YEALVGGVLQR
-538 RGGRSLVIY
+538 TRRSLVVY
-547 ALVVAAMAVGYA
+547 ALIAAAMAAGYA
-559 KLPTSFLPDED
+559 SLSTSFLPDED
-570 QGILMAQVQLPVGAT
+570 QGILMAQIQLPVGAT
-585 DDRTQAVLKQFESYM
+585 DSRTQAVLHQFEQYM
-600 LEQPEVE
+600 LKQPEVE

-621 QNSARAFIRLKDWS
+621 QNTARAFIRLKDWS
-635 ERSGAG
+635 ERSDDA
-641 QDSASIAQRATLALS
+641 ATIAQRATLALA
-656 SIGDANVFVMQPPA
+656 SIGDADVFVMQPPA

-683 LKDLAGLGHE
+683 LKDLGGLGHD

-703 QLASQDPRLQGVRS
+703 EQAKKDPRLLGVRS
-717 NGLDDTPQLKVSI
+717 NGLDDAPQLKVSI
-730 DDRKAGALSLTTSDI
+730 DDRKAGALSLSTSDI
-745 NATLSTALGGTYV
+745 NTTLSTALGGTYV

-773 GEASARMQA
+773 GEASTRMQA
-782 ADLDHW
+782 ADLEHW

-801 SFASSSW
+801 SFATSAW

-831 PGVSSGVAM
+831 PGVSSGAAM
-840 DAVES
+840 DAVEA
-845 IIKQL
+845 IAKQL
-850 PEGISYEWTGQSYQ
+850 PDGIGYEWTGQSYQ
-864 LRLSGSQAPLLYAI
+864 LRLSGSQAPLLYAVSI
-878 SVLFVFLCLAALYES
+878 LFVFLCLAALYES
-893 WSVPFSVMLVV
+893 WSVPFSVILVV
-904 PLGVVGAV
+904 PLGIVGAV
-912 LATRFSG
+912 WATRLTG

-947 AKHLQEQGNSLVDAT
+947 AKHLQERGSSLLDAT
-962 LIAVRQRLRPILM
+962 LTAVRQRLRPILM
-975 TSLAFMFGVLPLAIS
+975 TSLAFMFGVLPLALS
-990 SGAGSAGRQAI
+990 SGAGSAGRRAI
-1001 GTGVLGGMFSA
+1001 GTGVLGGMLSA

-1022 FFVMIRRRFSR
+1022 FFVLIRRRFGR
-1033 VPQAQASTTT
+1033 V
-1043 DRTGEACVA
+1043 
-1052 FIGRCW
+1052 
-1058 PFSRCW
+1058 
-1064 AAVSIWRLSTS
+1064 STS
-1075 ARKHR
+1075 PIVEKGDA